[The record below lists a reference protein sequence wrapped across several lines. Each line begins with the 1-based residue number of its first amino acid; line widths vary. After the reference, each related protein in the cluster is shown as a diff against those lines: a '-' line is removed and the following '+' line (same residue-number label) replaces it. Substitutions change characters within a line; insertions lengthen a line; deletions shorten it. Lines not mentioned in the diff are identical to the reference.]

1 MADRCHGYVGADLLA
16 LTQNA
21 ALNALNNNNNVGAL
35 TQNAALGALNNN
47 NNSVGALKQN
57 LILASL
63 NVEAPCQE
71 GTTTTTTTTIAAS
84 ATATTPM
91 FETRK
96 LTFETLK
103 AAMGEIQPSAMKE
116 VAIQVPNV
124 RWEDIGGM
132 KAERTRYLIS
142 IDRWE
147 NVGGMEAAKLGCLTK
162 ND

>member
-21 ALNALNNNNNVGAL
+21 VLNALNNNNNVSAL

-57 LILASL
+57 PMLAPL

-71 GTTTTTTTTIAAS
+71 GTTTTTTTTTTIAAS

-132 KAERTRYLIS
+132 KTKPRERDT
-142 IDRWE
+142 
-147 NVGGMEAAKLGCLTK
+147 
-162 ND
+162 